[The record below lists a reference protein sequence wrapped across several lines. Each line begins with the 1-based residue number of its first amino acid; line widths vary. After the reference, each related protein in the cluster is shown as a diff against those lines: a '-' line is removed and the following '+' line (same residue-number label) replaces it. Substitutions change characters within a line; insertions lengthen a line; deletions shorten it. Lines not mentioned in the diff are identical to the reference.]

1 MLDYYM
7 DKQKE
12 AYEIL
17 HNELINDKIS
27 HAYLF
32 VINNYSLA
40 DNMILSFVKDIIGQN
55 HTVSERE
62 IISKRID
69 DGNYSELKIIEPDGL
84 YIKKQQIIDLQQEFS
99 RSSLEGDRKIYIIKD
114 ADKMRTEAAN
124 SMLKFLEEPEGNI
137 VAILVTNNYNNML
150 QTIISRCQLIKFQD
164 DTVENMDNDNLGTII
179 EFLFNI
185 EKYGNKTFLKTK
197 ELWYDKIDSKNRE
210 LLILLV
216 DIMIDFYYDIYK
228 YKNEKVISNKYSEYL
243 EKIDFI
249 RDNNSGERILE
260 KINYLLEVKDVI
272 KFNVNINLFID
283 NLIINI
289 GGSNESSWC

>member
-12 AYEIL
+12 VYEIL

-32 VINNYSLA
+32 VVNNYSLA
-40 DNMILSFVKDIIGQN
+40 NEMIISFVKDIVGQN
-55 HTVSERE
+55 RTDEE
-62 IISKRID
+62 KKIISKRID
-69 DGNYSELKIIEPDGL
+69 YGNYSEIKIIEPDGM

-137 VAILVTNNYNNML
+137 MAILVTNNYNNML

-164 DTVENMDNDNLGTII
+164 YTVEDIDNDNLDTII

-185 EKYGNKTFLKTK
+185 EKYGNKTFLKIK
-197 ELWYDKIDSKNRE
+197 ELWYDKIDSKNRDI
-210 LLILLV
+210 LILLV
-216 DIMIDFYYDIYK
+216 DMMIDFYYDVYK
-228 YKNEKVISNKYSEYL
+228 YKNEMVISNKYSEYI
-243 EKIDFI
+243 EKIDFSI
-249 RDNNSGERILE
+249 PYNNYYL
-260 KINYLLEVKDVI
+260 NYFE
-272 KFNVNINLFID
+272 
-283 NLIINI
+283 
-289 GGSNESSWC
+289 